1 MDSQIPSK
9 GKVIIHNLNEVL
21 TQIKDLE
28 PLCADY
34 LHSLQRCEKSLIQI
48 AVDIACVCTGV
59 ALHNYSFFKVMVT
72 YWVSYLVSKGSTK
85 LHQITQ
91 NCIGSSFTAAHPM
104 QLKC

>member
-34 LHSLQRCEKSLIQI
+34 FDSSGAMWK
-48 AVDIACVCTGV
+48 
-59 ALHNYSFFKVMVT
+59 
-72 YWVSYLVSKGSTK
+72 K
-85 LHQITQ
+85 LANNSQ
-91 NCIGSSFTAAHPM
+91 AD
-104 QLKC
+104 LRE

>member
-21 TQIKDLE
+21 TQIKVLE

-48 AVDIACVCTGV
+48 AVDIACVCTGDDGDWDSV
-59 ALHNYSFFKVMVT
+59 AAL
-72 YWVSYLVSKGSTK
+72 
-85 LHQITQ
+85 
-91 NCIGSSFTAAHPM
+91 
-104 QLKC
+104 LKEGGIPLPEGLDEEDI

>member
-28 PLCADY
+28 PHCADY

-48 AVDIACVCTGV
+48 AVDIACVCTGDDGDWDSV
-59 ALHNYSFFKVMVT
+59 AAL
-72 YWVSYLVSKGSTK
+72 
-85 LHQITQ
+85 
-91 NCIGSSFTAAHPM
+91 
-104 QLKC
+104 LKEGGIPLPEGLDEEDI

>member
-48 AVDIACVCTGV
+48 AVDIACVCTGDDGDWDSV
-59 ALHNYSFFKVMVT
+59 AAMLREGGMP
-72 YWVSYLVSKGSTK
+72 LPEE
-85 LHQITQ
+85 LEEADI
-91 NCIGSSFTAAHPM
+91 
-104 QLKC
+104 

>member
-34 LHSLQRCEKSLIQI
+34 LHSLQCCEKSLIQI
-48 AVDIACVCTGV
+48 AVDIACVCTGDDGDWDSV
-59 ALHNYSFFKVMVT
+59 AAL
-72 YWVSYLVSKGSTK
+72 
-85 LHQITQ
+85 
-91 NCIGSSFTAAHPM
+91 
-104 QLKC
+104 LKEGGIPLPEGLDEEDI

>member
-34 LHSLQRCEKSLIQI
+34 QHSLQRCEKSLIQI
-48 AVDIACVCTGV
+48 AVDIACVCTGDDEDWDSV
-59 ALHNYSFFKVMVT
+59 AAL
-72 YWVSYLVSKGSTK
+72 
-85 LHQITQ
+85 
-91 NCIGSSFTAAHPM
+91 
-104 QLKC
+104 LKEGGIPLPEELDEEDI

>member
-34 LHSLQRCEKSLIQI
+34 LHSLQCYEKSLIQI
-48 AVDIACVCTGV
+48 AVDIACVCTGDDGNWDSV
-59 ALHNYSFFKVMVT
+59 AAL
-72 YWVSYLVSKGSTK
+72 
-85 LHQITQ
+85 
-91 NCIGSSFTAAHPM
+91 
-104 QLKC
+104 LKEGGIPLPEELDEEDI